1 MTHSI
6 CATCGTQFA
15 ASETPPASCPVCD
28 DERQWVPP
36 GGARWTTLEA
46 LRQTHRST
54 WKREEPG
61 LMAIGTTPDF
71 GIGQRALL
79 VHGRGGTVLW
89 DCVTLIDDATVDI
102 VRALGAPQ
110 AIAISHPHYY
120 ATMVEWSRALGDVP
134 VYLHAADRRW
144 VMRPD
149 PCIRFWEGDTL
160 QLAPGM
166 TLVRCGG
173 HFAGGT
179 VLHWE
184 DGAEGR
190 GALMTGDVIQVA
202 PDRTTVSFMRSYPN
216 MLPLPARAVRR
227 AAAAVEP
234 FAFDRVYGAFWG
246 RIIQHDAHA
255 AVARSA
261 ERYCR
266 WVEGAENEE
275 A

>member
-1 MTHSI
+1 MTHHI

-15 ASETPPASCPVCD
+15 ESHAPPSTCPICD

-36 GGARWTTLEA
+36 GGARWTTLDA
-46 LRQTHRST
+46 LRQTHRTT

-71 GIGQRALL
+71 GIGQRAML
-79 VHGRGGTVLW
+79 VHGRGGAVLW
-89 DCVTLIDDATVDI
+89 DCITLVDDAAVDI
-102 VRALGAPQ
+102 VRGLGAPS

-120 ATMVEWSRALGDVP
+120 ATMVEWSRALDGIP
-134 VYLHAADRRW
+134 VYLHAADRQW

-160 QLAPGM
+160 SLGGGL
-166 TLVRCGG
+166 TLVHCGG

-179 VLHWE
+179 VLHWA

-190 GALMTGDVIQVA
+190 GALLSGDVLLVA
-202 PDRTTVSFMRSYPN
+202 PDRKHVSFMRSYPN
-216 MLPLPARAVRR
+216 MLPLPPRAVRR
-227 AAAAVEP
+227 VASALEP
-234 FAFDRVYGAFWG
+234 YAFERVYAAFWG
-246 RIIQHDAHA
+246 RAISEDGKR
-255 AVARSA
+255 AVMRSA

-266 WVEGAENEE
+266 WVEGKEDEDA
-275 A
+275 